1 MKKSNQSIKVV
12 EDYFKAFQ
20 QGKSNQV
27 LELFH
32 DDCLIVSVKDENRPK
47 KQLHGTY
54 RTKLEAQ
61 QFIANIMALFN
72 TQKFDVER
80 IVAQDNIVFAN
91 GSFVHEV
98 KATGKM
104 FASDWVQLSVIAD
117 GKIKEYR
124 FYEDSAAFVDAS
136 MVEQ

>member
-1 MKKSNQSIKVV
+1 MKKSNQNIQVV
-12 EDYFKAFQ
+12 ENYFNAFQ
-20 QGKSNQV
+20 QGKIDQV
-27 LELFH
+27 LDSFH

-54 RTKLEAQ
+54 KTKSEAQ
-61 QFIANIMALFN
+61 QFIANIVDLFD
-72 TQKFDVER
+72 TKKFEVER
-80 IVAQDNIVFAN
+80 IVAQNNIVFAN

-104 FASDWVQLSVIAD
+104 FVSDWVQLSVIAD

-124 FYEDSAAFVDAS
+124 FYEDSAAFVKAS
-136 MVEQ
+136 AV